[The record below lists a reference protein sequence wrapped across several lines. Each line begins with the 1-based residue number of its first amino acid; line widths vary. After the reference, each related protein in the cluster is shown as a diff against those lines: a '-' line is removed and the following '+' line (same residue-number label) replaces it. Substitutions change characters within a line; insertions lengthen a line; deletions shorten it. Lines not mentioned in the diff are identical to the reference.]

1 MIYLFG
7 TGKRYKIVKDLLGQ
21 NKVKIKTIAID
32 EKKYNYSKKIFDIKY
47 FLKIIIVKKIF

>member
-32 EKKYNYSKKIFDIKY
+32 EKKYNYSKKYLILNIF
-47 FLKIIIVKKIF
+47 